1 MKFENT
7 SNYKKIK
14 YIIKVECTIISG
26 QKMVKEEKTFYNI
39 DRAMSYILTKKD
51 EIKKYPELY
60 PNVNIFMEKIKTES
74 NTFRVLEGD

>member
-1 MKFENT
+1 
-7 SNYKKIK
+7 
-14 YIIKVECTIISG
+14 
-26 QKMVKEEKTFYNI
+26 MVKEEKTLYNI